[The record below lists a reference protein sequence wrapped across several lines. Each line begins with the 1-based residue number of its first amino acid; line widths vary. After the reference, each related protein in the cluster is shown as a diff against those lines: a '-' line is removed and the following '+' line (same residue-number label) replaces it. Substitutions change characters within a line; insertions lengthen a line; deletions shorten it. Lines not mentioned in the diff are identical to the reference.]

1 MFEKIYIIFL
11 YNYIYNSHITK
22 ILENLSVA
30 RSKAAQT
37 EETSDLTS
45 ENETHKRKNKKKRL
59 CEYTYDLDSD
69 PNIAN
74 SSLKKRKIMDINENE
89 ENTSENSEE
98 SEEIEF
104 QF

>member
-1 MFEKIYIIFL
+1 MKRIKEKI
-11 YNYIYNSHITK
+11 
-22 ILENLSVA
+22 
-30 RSKAAQT
+30 
-37 EETSDLTS
+37 
-45 ENETHKRKNKKKRL
+45 KKK

-98 SEEIEF
+98 SEEIEIPILRDITKGNIL
-104 QF
+104 